1 MDAGKDK
8 NKALS
13 IKMSPCSKQEKEVE
27 RKSQQ
32 KSMIFCGVILLAI
45 FLGLVLIKQ
54 NSNDI
59 SLVKTYLKKN
69 FINAKDNQGN
79 TQLYYACEDDNIEDV
94 EILLKLGADV
104 NEKNSLQ
111 WTPLHMAAYYGRF
124 EIAKLLI
131 QNGANIDAKC
141 DDLVTPLHFAADNGQ
156 CGHSKTAELLL
167 QNGADVDAQDKVYD
181 TPLHDAAFNGYPEV
195 VEVLLKHGARKDL
208 KNQFGRTPLQV
219 AEYYKRGD
227 YKKVIA
233 LLKEN

>member
-13 IKMSPCSKQEKEVE
+13 IKMSPCPKQEKEVE

-94 EILLKLGADV
+94 EILLNLGADV
-104 NEKNSLQ
+104 NEKNHLQ

-131 QNGANIDAKC
+131 QNGADIDTMC
-141 DDLVTPLHFAADNGQ
+141 DDQVTPLHFAADNGQ

-208 KNQFGRTPLQV
+208 KNDFNRTPLQV